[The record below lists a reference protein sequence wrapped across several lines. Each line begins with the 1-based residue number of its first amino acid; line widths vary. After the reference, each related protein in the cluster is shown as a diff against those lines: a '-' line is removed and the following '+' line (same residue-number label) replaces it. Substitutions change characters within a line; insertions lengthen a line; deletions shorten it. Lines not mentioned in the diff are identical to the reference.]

1 MDIEEVIN
9 YFVNMAHI
17 SHAIDVVLAESDY
30 ALSL

>member
-17 SHAIDVVLAESDY
+17 SQAIDSALAD
-30 ALSL
+30 LSK

>member
-17 SHAIDVVLAESDY
+17 SQAIDS
-30 ALSL
+30 ALDALNN